1 LPQLERLQ
9 IRVFVCHNALAQELR
24 SQRLEELALPEHVQV
39 EEVPCLG
46 RIDARYLLRTFE
58 QGCDAVCLFGCP
70 GGKCRT
76 MDGNLRARK
85 RVAFVKGILEEI
97 GISGERLSVFLQPP
111 MDEDTAKDVLADFL
125 SGIHPLGPSE
135 LRTSTNAETE

>member
-1 LPQLERLQ
+1 MPQHEQLQ
-9 IRVFVCHNALAQELR
+9 ISIFVCHNALADQLESR
-24 SQRLEELALPEHVQV
+24 RLEELALPEHVQV

-58 QGCDAVCLFGCP
+58 RGCDAVCLFGCP

-85 RVAFVKGILEEI
+85 RVAFVKTILEEV
-97 GISGERLSVFLQPP
+97 GISGERLSVLLKPP
-111 MDEDTAKDVLADFL
+111 MDEDAAKDVLADFL
-125 SGIHPLGPSE
+125 LGIHALGPSE
-135 LRTSTNAETE
+135 LRTSANAEIE